1 MAEQHQYR
9 VVEVK
14 GEKKGGSTPTSVT
27 PQQLEVELSKQS
39 KEGWEL
45 VSLHERTSDR
55 IETVESKPG
64 HSIQTRTTFVLSVVL
79 IFKKGQLYSVSSS
92 APIVSPFSEQKS
104 QSLEGSQAQ

>member
-1 MAEQHQYR
+1 MAEQHQYH

-14 GEKKGGSTPTSVT
+14 GERKSGGVPADVT
-27 PQQLEVELSKQS
+27 PEQLQAELSRHA

-45 VSLHERTSDR
+45 FSIHERTTDL
-55 IETVESKPG
+55 IDTVESMG
-64 HSIQTRTTFVLSVVL
+64 HTTQTRTTFVLSVVL

-104 QSLEGSQAQ
+104 QSLEGSQER